1 VSKGK
6 PIPAK
11 FDPPEER
18 LLHDLNRRTGLSISE
33 IIRRSVRLLGIE
45 IEKRGSGWVDFLIQD
60 LSTNPPSKEPA
71 QSGHEDEKPVKP
83 YGDKKIIG
91 LPATAVRRK
100 TKYSYGGKKRR
111 SSG

>member
-1 VSKGK
+1 VSKGD

-18 LLHDLNRRTGLSISE
+18 LLRDLKRRTGLSVSE

-45 IEKRGSGWVDFLIQD
+45 IERRGSGWIDFLIQD
-60 LSTNPPSKEPA
+60 LSTKSPTEA
-71 QSGHEDEKPVKP
+71 EDDAAK
-83 YGDKKIIG
+83 
-91 LPATAVRRK
+91 
-100 TKYSYGGKKRR
+100 KKRR

>member
-1 VSKGK
+1 MSKGR

-18 LLHDLNRRTGLSISE
+18 LLRDLKRRTGLSVSE

-45 IEKRGSGWVDFLIQD
+45 IARRGNGWIDFLIQD
-60 LSTNPPSKEPA
+60 LSSRALEEPRTA
-71 QSGHEDEKPVKP
+71 
-83 YGDKKIIG
+83 KK
-91 LPATAVRRK
+91 
-100 TKYSYGGKKRR
+100 R